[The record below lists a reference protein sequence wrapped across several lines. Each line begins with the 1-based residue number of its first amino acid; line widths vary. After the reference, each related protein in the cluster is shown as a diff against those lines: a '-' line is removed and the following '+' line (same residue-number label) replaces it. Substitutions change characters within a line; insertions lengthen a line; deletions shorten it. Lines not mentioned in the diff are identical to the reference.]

1 MSYLTETATLEYDT
15 SGNNGNYE
23 YHLPH
28 TKTIDLIG
36 EEWGGTLSPAV
47 IAGIAVTC
55 LSVVGAGAYAA
66 WYNWTNEEDGILRRI
81 AAYFSHEDSIWE
93 RMFDCF
99 HHEESF
105 MDKVKK
111 TFGYKED

>member
-1 MSYLTETATLEYDT
+1 MSDAKMDDMPQMPETRGFLEIFQDM
-15 SGNNGNYE
+15 
-23 YHLPH
+23 L
-28 TKTIDLIG
+28 KLDLIG
-36 EEWGGTLSPAV
+36 EEWGETLSPAV

-55 LSVVGAGAYAA
+55 LSAVGAGAYAA
-66 WYNWTNEEDGILRRI
+66 WYNWTNKEL
-81 AAYFSHEDSIWE
+81 
-93 RMFDCF
+93 

>member
-1 MSYLTETATLEYDT
+1 MSDAKMDDMPQMPETRGFLEIFQDM
-15 SGNNGNYE
+15 
-23 YHLPH
+23 L
-28 TKTIDLIG
+28 KLDLIG
-36 EEWGGTLSPAV
+36 EEWGETLSPAV

-55 LSVVGAGAYAA
+55 LSAVGAGAYAA